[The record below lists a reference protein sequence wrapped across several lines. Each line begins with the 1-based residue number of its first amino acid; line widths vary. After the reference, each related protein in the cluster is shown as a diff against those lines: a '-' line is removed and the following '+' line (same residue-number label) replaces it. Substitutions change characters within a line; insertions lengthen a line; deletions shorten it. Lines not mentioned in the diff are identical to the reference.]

1 MSDRPA
7 ENIEMLNNYLWWLLP
22 DFLKKKDRSASMVGK
37 FCEIWGGLL
46 DESRTT
52 LTAVVPQLLVET
64 AVGEYLDR
72 LARSRQIF
80 RGVGETDDSLRTRTL
95 AAHTIKKKGG
105 TIPGMIEGLAAIG
118 YVVLVLEPNRGTAT
132 WSRFVVR
139 AIGWNGVVTDQS
151 VFYQTVRELKP
162 AHTMALVESW
172 LLPGTWDDGGTLDD
186 NGTLDDWRSI

>member
-1 MSDRPA
+1 
-7 ENIEMLNNYLWWLLP
+7 
-22 DFLKKKDRSASMVGK
+22 MVAQ

-64 AVGEYLDR
+64 AIGEYLDR

-118 YVVLVLEPNRGTAT
+118 YVVLALEPNRGTSI
-132 WSRFVVR
+132 WSRFVVQVNS
-139 AIGWNGVVTDQS
+139 WNGVVTDQS
-151 VFYQTVRELKP
+151 VFYQAVRELKP
-162 AHTMALVESW
+162 AHTLALVEN
-172 LLPGTWDDGGTLDD
+172 LTPGRWDDGGDLD
-186 NGTLDDWRSI
+186 GVGETYDDFVT